1 MEREPQ
7 GRRQAEPVRRERREQ
22 STNRKIHK
30 KRRKFRGGF
39 IIGTLLL
46 IALTTALMFA
56 GIFKYYVNNVLGP
69 SLVIDADA
77 LTQKLTSTILYQ
89 DDDGEWKEL
98 QKLYGLENRKL
109 IDIED
114 LPDHVWQAV
123 VSIEDERFF
132 EHKGV
137 DWLRTGKAALT
148 VAFTGDSSFGG
159 STLTQQLIKNLTD
172 DRQDTIKRKVTEIF
186 RALELEK
193 HYEKDD
199 ILEMYLN
206 QVYFG
211 STSYGIG
218 AAAETYF
225 GKSASE
231 LSLAEAAC
239 IVGITNN
246 PSQYNPMNEND
257 GWSRE
262 QNKKRQHIILNKMVE
277 LEYITEA
284 EAEAAK
290 AEKLDFVGDRES
302 TGNETTSSEGHV
314 YSYIVDQIIADV
326 LKDMQEQLGYSY
338 KMAESMLFN
347 GGYKV
352 YATVDRDMQRSA
364 EAVFEDLNNTPYIS
378 KATGAQ
384 MQAAITVI
392 DPYTGEV
399 KAMVGGV
406 GEKVLS
412 RGQNLAT
419 VRRPCGSAIKP
430 ISTYAPAIENGV
442 ITVGSIADDA
452 PVRML
457 NDKPWPKNY
466 DNTYQGLVTIQKAI
480 EQSMNTVAVR
490 VNEALGVEKSF
501 LFMKENLGFTTLVND
516 DLNSAS
522 LALGGLTRG
531 VTTEQMASAFS
542 AFVNNG
548 IYTTPRTYS
557 RVEDKNGNV
566 VLENNSESW
575 AAMSESTA
583 YYMTELLKGVV
594 NNGNA
599 GGAKF
604 GNMPVAGKTGTTS
617 DNYDRYFVG
626 MTPYYVGAV
635 WCGYEYNES
644 IRTGGTNPAVNL
656 WRKVMTAVHEDL
668 ARKDFP
674 ARASGTTSVT
684 LCLDS
689 GLLATDACAND
700 IRGSRCRTITIPA
713 DRAPDATCTL
723 HVEGVPFCTEGQCR
737 ATSACPV
744 DTVVSGTML
753 DYTRETFATEVV
765 NDTPY
770 LIGTE
775 LPEEG
780 CPVHGAGDEFFFP
793 GEDEEQDMNGDG
805 VIDDEDAGWLEGWF
819 GGDTGGTGNDEGFFG
834 DGGGEGFI
842 DDGTGW

>member
-1 MEREPQ
+1 MEREYR
-7 GRRQAEPVRRERREQ
+7 GRRQAEPVQRERREQ
-22 STNRKIHK
+22 STNSTNRKRK
-30 KRRKFRGGF
+30 KAKRRGGGF
-39 IIGTLLL
+39 GFLILTLFL
-46 IALTTALMFA
+46 IAVTTAVMFA
-56 GIFKYYVNNVLGP
+56 GIFGYYVKNTLGP
-69 SLVIDADA
+69 SLIIDADA
-77 LTQKLTSTILYQ
+77 FTQKLTSSIVYQ
-89 DDDGEWKEL
+89 DDNGEWKEL
-98 QKLYGLENRKL
+98 QKLYGLENRVL

-132 EHKGV
+132 EHQGV
-137 DWLRTGKAALT
+137 DWLRTGKAVMM

-172 DRQDTIKRKVTEIF
+172 DKQDTIKRKVTEIF

-193 HYEKDD
+193 RYDKDE

-211 STSYGIG
+211 SSSYGIG

-225 GKSASE
+225 GKPATE
-231 LSLAEAAC
+231 LTVAEAAC

-246 PSQYNPMNEND
+246 PSQYNPMNENN

-262 QNKKRQHIILNKMVE
+262 QNKKRQRLILGKMAE
-277 LEYITEA
+277 LGYISEA

-290 AEKLDFVGDRES
+290 AETLDFVGDRES
-302 TGNETTSSEGHV
+302 SGNETASEGHI
-314 YSYIVDQIIADV
+314 YSYMVDQIINDV
-326 LKDMQEQLGYSY
+326 LKDMQERLGYSY
-338 KMAESMLFN
+338 KMAQSMLFN
-347 GGYKV
+347 GGYTI
-352 YATVDRDMQRSA
+352 YATVDRDMQRAA
-364 EAVFEDLNNTPYIS
+364 EAVFEDLSNTPYVS

-384 MQAAITVI
+384 MQAAITIV

-406 GEKVLS
+406 GEKTIN

-442 ITVGSIADDA
+442 INVGSIVDDA

-466 DNTYQGLVTIQKAI
+466 DNSYQGLTTIQKAI
-480 EQSMNTVAVR
+480 EQSMNTVAVT
-490 VNEALGVEKSF
+490 VNETMGVEKSF
-501 LFMKENLGFTTLVND
+501 LFMKEKLGFTTLVND

-557 RVEDKNGNV
+557 RVEDNHGNV

-575 AAMSESTA
+575 VAMSENTA

-599 GGAKF
+599 GGAKLN
-604 GNMPVAGKTGTTS
+604 NMPVAGKTGTTS
-617 DNYDRYFVG
+617 DNFDRYFVG

-644 IRTGGTNPAVNL
+644 IRTGGPNPAVTL
-656 WRKVMTAVHEDL
+656 WRKVMSAVHDGLE
-668 ARKDFP
+668 RKDFP
-674 ARASGTTSVT
+674 AKVSGETSVT

-689 GLLATDACAND
+689 GLLATDACAVD
-700 IRGSRCRTITIPA
+700 IRGSRCRTVSIPA
-713 DRAPDATCTL
+713 DQVPEATWTM
-723 HVEGVPFCTEGQCR
+723 HVDGVPFCTEGQCK
-737 ATSACPV
+737 ATTACPS
-744 DTVVSGTML
+744 DKVVTGTML
-753 DYTRETFATEVV
+753 DYTRETFAEEVV

-775 LPEEG
+775 LTEEG
-780 CPVHGAGDEFFFP
+780 CPVHGAGAAYVDPDEM
-793 GEDEEQDMNGDG
+793 GGMDIDGDG
-805 VIDDEDAGWLEGWF
+805 VIDESELGWFEEWF
-819 GGDTGGTGNDEGFFG
+819 GGGSDDD
-834 DGGGEGFI
+834 DGWFENGFI
-842 DDGTGW
+842 DNGGGIGW

>member
-1 MEREPQ
+1 MEREYQ
-7 GRRQAEPVRRERREQ
+7 GRRQAEPVQRERREQ
-22 STNRKIHK
+22 STNRKRRK
-30 KRRKFRGGF
+30 PKRRGLGGLF
-39 IIGTLLL
+39 IVTVFL
-46 IALTTALMFA
+46 IAVTTAVMFA
-56 GIFKYYVNNVLGP
+56 GIFGYYVKYTLGP

-77 LTQKLTSTILYQ
+77 FTQKLTSSIVYQ
-89 DDDGEWKEL
+89 DDSGQWQEL
-98 QKLYGLENRKL
+98 QKLYGLENRIL

-172 DRQDTIKRKVTEIF
+172 DRQDTIKRKVMEIF

-193 HYEKDD
+193 RYDKDE

-211 STSYGIG
+211 SSSYGIG

-225 GKSASE
+225 GKPATE
-231 LSLAEAAC
+231 LTLAEAAC

-257 GWSRE
+257 GWSRA
-262 QNKKRQHIILNKMVE
+262 QNQKRQRTILDKMVE
-277 LEYITEA
+277 LEYISEA

-290 AEKLDFVGDRES
+290 AQTLDFVGDRES
-302 TGNETTSSEGHV
+302 DASDTTSSEGRV
-314 YSYIVDQIIADV
+314 YSYIVDQVIADV
-326 LKDMQEQLGYSY
+326 LKDMQDQLGYSY
-338 KMAESMLFN
+338 KMAQSLLFN

-352 YATVDRDMQRSA
+352 YATVDRDMQRAA

-378 KATGAQ
+378 KATGEQ

-442 ITVGSIADDA
+442 ISVGSIVDDA

-466 DNTYQGLVTIQKAI
+466 DNSYQGLTTIQKAI

-490 VNEALGVEKSF
+490 INETMGVEKSF

-557 RVEDKNGNV
+557 RVEDNHGNV

-575 AAMSESTA
+575 VAMSENTA

-656 WRKVMTAVHEDL
+656 WRKVMSAVHEDL
-668 ARKDFP
+668 ERKDFP
-674 ARASGTTSVT
+674 AKVSGETSVT

-700 IRGSRCRTITIPA
+700 LRGSRCRTIAIPA
-713 DRAPDATCTL
+713 DQVPEETCTM
-723 HVEGVPFCTEGQCR
+723 HVDGVPFCSEGQCK
-737 ATSACPV
+737 ATTACPA
-744 DTVVSGTML
+744 DKVVHGMML
-753 DYTRETFATEVV
+753 NYTRETFATEVV

-775 LPEEG
+775 LTEEG
-780 CPVHGAGDEFFFP
+780 CPVHGAGEAYVDPDEM
-793 GEDEEQDMNGDG
+793 GGVDIDGDG
-805 VIDDEDAGWLEGWF
+805 VIDENEQGWLEDLF
-819 GGDTGGTGNDEGFFG
+819 GGGE
-834 DGGGEGFI
+834 DGEQSWGEGGEGFI